1 MPRGRDQAREHR
13 HHDGVVDVG
22 DDAEVF
28 VVGDDAHAHAGRAP
42 GADAALAGALV
53 HRRGRSRQ
61 GGRGAQR
68 GGELGGRF
76 FGEAEG
82 SHVAR
87 VQDLDGGV
95 VPAGF
100 EAVAEHRH
108 VDEAAAVGEGEP
120 AGVADCDEDGLAGD
134 LRVEELAP
142 PAPGLE
148 PGAAV
153 VAAGHEDAAEDA
165 GAALG
170 ADAAKAD
177 DSRVEPA
184 FRHGRDQQGRRKF
197 TRAGGQCQG
206 E

>member
-1 MPRGRDQAREHR
+1 M
-13 HHDGVVDVG
+13 
-22 DDAEVF
+22 
-28 VVGDDAHAHAGRAP
+28 
-42 GADAALAGALV
+42 
-53 HRRGRSRQ
+53 
-61 GGRGAQR
+61 
-68 GGELGGRF
+68 
-76 FGEAEG
+76 
-82 SHVAR
+82 
-87 VQDLDGGV
+87 QDLDGGV

-100 EAVAEHRH
+100 EAVAEYRH

-170 ADAAKAD
+170 ADAAEAD
-177 DSRVEPA
+177 DAGVVPA
-184 FRHGRDQQGRRKF
+184 FRHGRDQQGRREF